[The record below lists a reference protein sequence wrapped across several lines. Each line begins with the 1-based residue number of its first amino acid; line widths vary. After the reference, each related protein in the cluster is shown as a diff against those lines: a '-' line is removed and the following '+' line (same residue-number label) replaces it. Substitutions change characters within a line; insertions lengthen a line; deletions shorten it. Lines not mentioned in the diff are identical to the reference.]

1 MSGKNG
7 KGCSP
12 REEQPFFNA
21 EWRKSARGFGGQGAD
36 LVQTLGGAL
45 VQHRGCIRARLGR
58 DRDDLAAVTDTLLDH
73 LLGVFGVL
81 GDPVLGR
88 GRLGQVAQQR
98 RKSLERL
105 ASQLDLAAR
114 ERLHAFDGQLVGLGQ
129 RLDVAALRCPYR
141 LDIERPE
148 AVIGEHLGHVEI
160 EKVGTSICHDGVP
173 FSGSA
178 TLCTA
183 QSAISGMLSWAS
195 RAGPLCNITGKS
207 RMWVSLPRATATLS
221 RTSAR
226 FRAAGGRAPPWS
238 ARDPATR
245 R

>member
-12 REEQPFFNA
+12 REEQPFNA
-21 EWRKSARGFGGQGAD
+21 EWWISARGFGGQGAD

-81 GDPVLGR
+81 CDPVLGR

-105 ASQLDLAAR
+105 ARQLDLAAR
-114 ERLHAFDGQLVGLGQ
+114 ERL
-129 RLDVAALRCPYR
+129 
-141 LDIERPE
+141 
-148 AVIGEHLGHVEI
+148 
-160 EKVGTSICHDGVP
+160 
-173 FSGSA
+173 
-178 TLCTA
+178 
-183 QSAISGMLSWAS
+183 
-195 RAGPLCNITGKS
+195 
-207 RMWVSLPRATATLS
+207 
-221 RTSAR
+221 
-226 FRAAGGRAPPWS
+226 
-238 ARDPATR
+238 
-245 R
+245 